1 MKAACT
7 DCAVNCG
14 IVITPGSRKCALF
27 YTLPWHDWKTMV
39 PWIGHFN
46 IKCACT
52 SQGKGVLSITFSEL
66 SKAALAA
73 LASLSTYLQ
82 LHGNTRLNLPVHIS
96 PWAYYILHTFESV
109 LLCVVCAYSKFFFF
123 FFTCIFNQSKHLET
137 QFCCYWE
144 VLKKEIHAKI
154 GLKYFSKTFQN
165 VFFFFSP
172 QNTTDSGWSRAHEK

>member
-1 MKAACT
+1 MHPLKQSLKRNSNRRREHICVQAGCM

-27 YTLPWHDWKTMV
+27 CTLPWHDWKTMV

-73 LASLSTYLQ
+73 PASLHTHLR
-82 LHGNTRLNLPVHIS
+82 LHGNTRLNLPVHI
-96 PWAYYILHTFESV
+96 PPRACCILHTSKSAHSQK
-109 LLCVVCAYSKFFFF
+109 CAYLHCCVCWLLLYLLFIYFFP
-123 FFTCIFNQSKHLET
+123 NK
-137 QFCCYWE
+137 
-144 VLKKEIHAKI
+144 A
-154 GLKYFSKTFQN
+154 
-165 VFFFFSP
+165 P
-172 QNTTDSGWSRAHEK
+172 